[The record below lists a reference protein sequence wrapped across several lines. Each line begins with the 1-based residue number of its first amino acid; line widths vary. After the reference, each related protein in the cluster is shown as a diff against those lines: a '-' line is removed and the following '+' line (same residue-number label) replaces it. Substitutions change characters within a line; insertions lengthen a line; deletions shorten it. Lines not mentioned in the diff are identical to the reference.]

1 MTQRNCFEA
10 LSRIMNQGKTSMRSK
25 PRVFDNIP
33 RYLLSHD
40 VELRR
45 HALDLLMRELER
57 REVRRPWGSVEPFII
72 ALYHVVFVD
81 RDAEIGKLFLNYL
94 DRVLPNVKNLL
105 PIDVREATD
114 IILYAVRAEI
124 GEIDRNSAVR
134 HIQDYKTTTT
144 VSELIKMIAIT
155 ELTGEYDKHLDE
167 LLMKTSSSM
176 EQRLRYLKTL
186 FEEPAFRDIVEHFFL
201 DLDIAQL
208 IDEPR
213 GMYTIHSYF
222 IHRAKE
228 LQKEYK
234 ERRKIIDSIKAEYEE
249 LKQKYNEIVMKLSK
263 MIERWL
269 PIIINIV
276 VSAIVGLSVPFK
288 SVLISGGISALV
300 FVIISAIVKQI
311 HNIINPYISK
321 VALRIAKRIARF
333 TREGRNVIR
342 DIKDKEK
349 ELKDLEVRLRKLR

>member
-1 MTQRNCFEA
+1 M
-10 LSRIMNQGKTSMRSK
+10 LSEQ
-25 PRVFDNIP
+25 RVFDNIP
-33 RYLLSHD
+33 RYLLSPD
-40 VELRR
+40 AELKRR
-45 HALDLLMRELER
+45 ALDLLMRELKR
-57 REVRRPWGSVEPFII
+57 REVRRPWGPIEPFIV

-81 RDAEIGKLFLNYL
+81 RDVEIGKLLLNYL
-94 DRVLPNVKNLL
+94 DRVLPNVKNFL
-105 PIDVREATD
+105 PMEVQEAAG

-124 GEIDRNSAVR
+124 GEIDKNSALR
-134 HIQDYKTTTT
+134 HIQDYKTTSLI
-144 VSELIKMIAIT
+144 SELIKRVAIT
-155 ELTGEYDKHLDE
+155 ELRGEYDEQLDE
-167 LLMKTSSSM
+167 LLRKIISNNI
-176 EQRLRYLKTL
+176 EQKLWYLKTL
-186 FEEPAFRDIVEHFFL
+186 LEEPAFRDIVEHFFL

-208 IDEPR
+208 TEEPR
-213 GMYTIHSYF
+213 SMYTIRSYF

-249 LKQKYNEIVMKLSK
+249 LKQRYNEIVMKISK

-276 VSAIVGLSVPFK
+276 VSVIAGLSVPFK
-288 SVLISGGISALV
+288 SALISGGISALV
-300 FVIISAIVKQI
+300 FVVIFAIVKQL

-321 VALRIAKRIARF
+321 VALRIAKRIARY

>member
-1 MTQRNCFEA
+1 M
-10 LSRIMNQGKTSMRSK
+10 LSEL
-25 PRVFDNIP
+25 RVFDNIP
-33 RYLLSHD
+33 RYLLSPD
-40 VELRR
+40 AELKRR
-45 HALDLLMRELER
+45 ALSLLIRELER
-57 REVRRPWGSVEPFII
+57 REVRRPWGSIEPFIV

-81 RDAEIGKLFLNYL
+81 RDVEIGKLLLNYL
-94 DRVLPNVKNLL
+94 NRVLPKVKNTL
-105 PIDVREATD
+105 PIEVQEAAD

-124 GEIDRNSAVR
+124 GEIDKNSALR
-134 HIQDYKTTTT
+134 HIQDYKTT
-144 VSELIKMIAIT
+144 SLILELIKSVAIA
-155 ELTGEYDKHLDE
+155 ELRGEYDEQLDE
-167 LLMKTSSSM
+167 LLRKISNSI
-176 EQRLRYLKTL
+176 EQKLWYLKTL
-186 FEEPAFRDIVEHFFL
+186 LEEPAFRDIVEHFFL
-201 DLDIAQL
+201 DLDAAQL
-208 IDEPR
+208 TEEPR
-213 GMYTIHSYF
+213 STYTIRSYF

-249 LKQKYNEIVMKLSK
+249 LKQRYNEIVMKLSK

-276 VSAIVGLSVPFK
+276 VSAIAGLSVPFK

-300 FVIISAIVKQI
+300 FVVIFAIVKQL

-321 VALRIAKRIARF
+321 IALKIAKRIARY

>member
-1 MTQRNCFEA
+1 MCSE
-10 LSRIMNQGKTSMRSK
+10 LW
-25 PRVFDNIP
+25 VFDNIP

-40 VELRR
+40 AELRR
-45 HALDLLMRELER
+45 RALDLLMRELRR
-57 REVRRPWGSVEPFII
+57 REVRRPWGSVEPFIV

-81 RDAEIGKLFLNYL
+81 RDVKTAKLLLNYL

-105 PIDVREATD
+105 PIEVREATD

-124 GEIDRNSAVR
+124 GEIDRNSAVK
-134 HIQDYKTTTT
+134 HVQNHKTTTT
-144 VSELIKMIAIT
+144 VSELVKMIAII
-155 ELTGEYDKHLDE
+155 ELTGEYDEHLDE
-167 LLMKTSSSM
+167 LLMKTSSSI

-186 FEEPAFRDIVEHFFL
+186 LEEPAFRDIVEHFFL

-208 IDEPR
+208 TGEPR
-213 GMYTIHSYF
+213 SIYTIHSYF
-222 IHRAKE
+222 MHRAKE

-249 LKQKYNEIVMKLSK
+249 LKQRYNEIVMKLSK

-276 VSAIVGLSVPFK
+276 VPLIASLSIPPK
-288 SVLISGGISALV
+288 SVLINGDINALV
-300 FVIISAIVKQI
+300 FIVVFTIVKQL
-311 HNIINPYISK
+311 HNIINLYISK
-321 VALRIAKRIARF
+321 IALRIAKRIAQY
-333 TREGRNVIR
+333 TRKGRSVIR